1 MIRVSNLRI
10 ALDDECAS
18 RGGAAQAEGALIE
31 TVACHLGVPAREVK
45 SAKVV
50 RRSVDARRK
59 SDVHFV
65 VNADVELASPE
76 GESRAIASGRA
87 TVHNVL
93 PPLAFHAPGRPAP
106 RPLVVGTG
114 PAGLFCALYL
124 AKAGLH
130 PLLIERGAPV
140 EDRAKAVDAF
150 NEGAPLD
157 PQANIQF
164 GEGGAGTFS
173 DGKLNTG
180 VKHRFSPYVLQWF
193 ADAGAPREILWEA
206 KPHIGSDLLPGVVRA
221 LREQIVELGG
231 EVRFRTQ
238 LVDILFEGDRVSSA
252 TLLDRDGV
260 REDIVVDR
268 IVLATGHSA
277 RDTYEM
283 LQRQGIALERKP
295 FAMGVRIEHPQSLI
309 NRSQWGK
316 SSRHPA
322 LAGRAADYKMAIH
335 VSEKRSAFTFCMCP
349 GGTVVA
355 AASEAGGVVTN
366 GMSVH
371 ARDGANANAAL
382 LVNVDPDDLPGEDPL
397 EGVRLQRSIEQRAY
411 RAARAAGGGAYSAPA
426 QSVGSFLAAGGSD
439 ALLGTVCAANFSSV
453 RDCSSAAHERASVE
467 AQRAAKRRVPGGTS
481 ESPVDVATPTYPRG
495 VVPCDLHAVLP
506 GFICDTLAA
515 ALPAFDKRLHGF
527 ADPHALL
534 TAPESRSSSPVRIV
548 RDERLQARCLDA
560 PAEPSGSFRGS
571 GLYPCG
577 EGAGYAGGIVSAAA
591 DGMRVA
597 DALVRDIQ
605 IDAAV
610 HALAAGKPVVFPTD
624 TVVGLGVAVDFA
636 ESPAI
641 LHRIKQRD
649 SGKPIAWLVAG
660 VRDLLEYGEGVL
672 SYAVELAQAHW
683 PGALTLVVQAGDR
696 VPRAYSSAAGTIALR
711 APASKI
717 AQELIERTGCPLAT
731 TSANMSHDRS
741 VQTTAEVDERVRKQA
756 AAVVDSPLGV
766 FASGVSSSVVDCT
779 GERPRV
785 IRQGDVKV
793 ISQKCSS

>member
-10 ALDDECAS
+10 ALDDERAS
-18 RGGAAQAEGALIE
+18 RGGAAQTGGSLIE
-31 TVACHLGVPAREVK
+31 AAACHLGIPAHEVK
-45 SAKVV
+45 SAEVV
-50 RRSVDARRK
+50 RRSVDARKR

-65 VNADVELASPE
+65 VSADVELASPE
-76 GESRAIASGRA
+76 GESRAVASGKA
-87 TVHNVL
+87 TVRKVPL
-93 PPLAFHAPGRPAP
+93 PLEFHAPSRPAP

-124 AKAGLH
+124 AKAGLR

-180 VKHRFSPYVLQWF
+180 VKHQFAPYVLQWF

-221 LREQIVELGG
+221 LREQIISLGG

-238 LVDILFEGDRVSSA
+238 LADIRFEGGKVSSA
-252 TLLDRDGV
+252 TLLGRDGM
-260 REDIVVDR
+260 EDELPVGR

-283 LQRQGIALERKP
+283 LQRRGVALERKP

-316 SSRHPA
+316 SSRYPA

-355 AASEAGGVVTN
+355 AASEGGGVVTN

-382 LVNVDPDDLPGEDPL
+382 LVNVDPDDLPGSDPL
-397 EGVRLQRSIEQRAY
+397 EGMRLQRAIERRAY
-411 RAARAAGGGAYSAPA
+411 RAARAAGGGPYSAPA

-439 ALLGTVCAANFSSV
+439 ALLGTVCAASFSSV
-453 RDCSSAAHERASVE
+453 KDCSSAAHERPPIE
-467 AQRAAKRRVPGGTS
+467 AQRAAKRRVPRSAS
-481 ESPVDVATPTYPRG
+481 ESPVDVATTTYPRG
-495 VVPCDLHAVLP
+495 VVPCDLRTVLP
-506 GFICDTLAA
+506 DFICDTLAA

-527 ADPHALL
+527 ADTHAVL
-534 TAPESRSSSPVRIV
+534 TAPESRSSSPVRIL
-548 RDERLQARCLDA
+548 RDEKLQARCLDA
-560 PAEPSGSFRGS
+560 PAEPSDSFHGS

-597 DALVRDIQ
+597 DALARDIQ

-610 HALAAGKPVVFPTD
+610 HALAAGKPAVFPTD
-624 TVVGLGVAVDFA
+624 TVVGLGVAVGFA

-649 SGKPIAWLVAG
+649 AGKPIAWLVAG
-660 VRDLLEYGEGVL
+660 VRDLLEYGADVP

-683 PGALTLVVQAGDR
+683 PGALTLVIRAGDR
-696 VPRAYSSAAGTIALR
+696 VPRAYISAAGTIALR
-711 APASKI
+711 APAGEI
-717 AQELIERTGCPLAT
+717 AQELIGRTGCPLAT
-731 TSANMSHDRS
+731 TSANMSHGRS
-741 VQTTAEVDERVRKQA
+741 VQTTAEVDGRVRKQA
-756 AAVVDSPLGV
+756 AAVVDSPLGA

-779 GERPRV
+779 GSLPRV

-793 ISQKCSS
+793 ISQKRSS